1 MLTQEHIYNYFGIV
15 LHFANK
21 AKVKSLFTKLGYHIE
36 EPTAELCV
44 QATDEY
50 GVEFTQP
57 FGKIAESALESPKYL
72 AHMKVLKAGNAAI
85 STPLNK
91 AKGESKGESLT
102 NEQRVELAG
111 TIIGGISSWIASG
124 QQIADTVINK
134 DANAANAQAALIN
147 AQANANKM
155 NTETQNKWLIPVII
169 AVVVVLV
176 VGIVAAAVIANKK
189 H

>member
-21 AKVKSLFTKLGYHIE
+21 AKVKNLFTRLGYHIE

-44 QATDEY
+44 QATNEY

-85 STPLNK
+85 STSLNK
-91 AKGESKGESLT
+91 AKGESLT
-102 NEQRVELAG
+102 NEQKVELAG

-124 QQIADTVINK
+124 QQIADTVVNK

-147 AQANANKM
+147 AQANANKT